1 MLVPPRGKEMA
12 LAASSLTP
20 SSRPPPTRKRARHPF
35 LSGGLSGGL
44 EIVITYPLEVSLS
57 FD

>member
-1 MLVPPRGKEMA
+1 MA